1 MAVYEYKNAL
11 GEKRE
16 IVASMKTPPPMAVQ
30 FLEDG
35 SWVEATEPDAEGTF
49 NRVLFAPVVGVRD
62 GQGGVKYRGQ
72 AIPVSQSLP
81 YDDPDRPAVADR
93 LDGHPVKR
101 NTDGT
106 LRTLDDRPII
116 RNRED
121 RRRYCEALGFTPRD

>member
-1 MAVYEYKNAL
+1 MATYEYQNAR

-16 IVASMKTPPPMAVQ
+16 IVAPMRSAPPMSVQ

-35 SWVEATEPDAEGTF
+35 SWVEASEPDADGTF
-49 NRVLFAPVVGVRD
+49 NRVLVAPVVGVRD
-62 GQGGVKYRGQ
+62 AQGGVKYHGQ

-81 YDDPDRPAVADR
+81 PDDPDRPSVADR

-101 NTDGT
+101 NADGT

-121 RRRYCEALGFTPRD
+121 RRRYCDALGYTPRD

>member
-1 MAVYEYKNAL
+1 MAVYEYQNAR

-16 IVASMKTPPPMAVQ
+16 IIAPMRSAPPMSVQ

-35 SWVEATEPDAEGTF
+35 TWVEATEPDADGTF
-49 NRVLFAPVVGVRD
+49 NRVLFVPVGGVIDR
-62 GQGGVKYRGQ
+62 QGGVKYRGQ

-81 YDDPDRPAVADR
+81 PDDPDRPSVADR

-101 NTDGT
+101 NADGT
-106 LRTLDDRPII
+106 YRTLDDRPII

-121 RRRYCEALGFTPRD
+121 RKRYCDALGYTPRD